1 MGDHFH
7 FVWILLLEE
16 ACIGDLVEPGSK
28 LGKYPVS
35 ERNTRISISRI
46 ILE

>member
-1 MGDHFH
+1 MMIDLP
-7 FVWILLLEE
+7 VKQI
-16 ACIGDLVEPGSK
+16 CIGDLVETGSK

-46 ILE
+46 ILEGGG